1 MNSIL
6 LVSKF
11 DKQTL
16 KKVAKYPLGE
26 SLSFWRATNYDND
39 FYSLGDKFVKDN
51 IETNIESTKE
61 AWPCEHQKAVADETD
76 LDSTAVLYPGQ
87 DGSIR
92 QVEKLT
98 NLVFCFTFFSK
109 LSRH

>member
-1 MNSIL
+1 M
-6 LVSKF
+6 
-11 DKQTL
+11 
-16 KKVAKYPLGE
+16 AKYPLGE

-51 IETNIESTKE
+51 VETNIESTKE

-87 DGSIR
+87 DGFIR

-98 NLVFCFTFFSK
+98 NLVFDPQFCSELT
-109 LSRH
+109 RD